1 MNRNLIIGIIVVA
14 IAGGW
19 GLSALMSGDAE
30 MRQMSMNETAVEH
43 AGKHADPNYVCPMHP
58 QIIKGEP
65 GNCPICGMDLIKL
78 EEEKPKA
85 KKERKILYWVA
96 PMDANYR
103 RDEPGKS
110 PMGMD
115 LVPFYEPD
123 ESGAVV
129 TVSPA
134 MVNNMG
140 VRSTIVEK
148 GKLWRKIDT
157 VGYID
162 YDETKLSHV
171 HLRTDGWIQK
181 LFTQSEGER
190 VKKGAKLFEFY
201 SPSIVNAME
210 EYVQALNSKTRSL
223 IRASTDRLQSLGVS
237 NQQIK
242 TLAKTRRVSQTIT
255 VFAPQDGVV
264 SKLKVREGMYVK
276 PGTVTMSL
284 ADLSSVWLLAEVFER
299 QANWVK
305 VGQFADVTLGFIP
318 GKTWEGKV
326 EYVYP
331 QLDSKTRTL
340 KARLSF
346 ENPGELLKP
355 NMFAKVAIYG
365 GAKKDLITVP
375 SEALIRTGKD
385 QRVIIDL
392 GEGRFVPRK
401 VVAGME
407 SGGHIEIR
415 EGLREGEK
423 IVLSGHFLIDSEA
436 SLKASLMRMTD
447 STTDEKMSPD
457 MKSEA
462 DMNAMSDT
470 PVIMGDGVIKSVSA
484 DEHKLNMEHEPIPAI
499 SWPSMTMDFQFKH
512 GVDVSHLKNG
522 DAVQFHLEK
531 GDDGYVI
538 TSIMKK

>member
-1 MNRNLIIGIIVVA
+1 MKNKLIAVIIVVA

-19 GLSALMSGDAE
+19 LISTMVSNDVSMSSDTGD
-30 MRQMSMNETAVEH
+30 MKKETAVEH
-43 AGKHADPNYVCPMHP
+43 AAKHADPNYVCPMHP
-58 QIIKGEP
+58 QIIRGEP
-65 GNCPICGMDLIKL
+65 GSCPICGMDLV
-78 EEEKPKA
+78 EVEQEKPAA

-96 PMDANYR
+96 PMDPNYR

-115 LVPFYEPD
+115 LIPFYEPD

-140 VRSTIVEK
+140 VRSTVVEK
-148 GKLWRKIDT
+148 GRLWRKIDT

-190 VKKGAKLFEFY
+190 VSKGAKLFEFY

-210 EYVQALNSKTRSL
+210 EYVQALGSQSRNL
-223 IRASTDRLQSLGVS
+223 IRASADRLQSLGVS
-237 NQQIK
+237 SNQIK
-242 TLAKTRRVSQTIT
+242 TLAKTRRVPQTII
-255 VFAPQDGVV
+255 VYAPQDGVV

-276 PGTVTMSL
+276 PGTEVMSL

-305 VGQFADVTLGFIP
+305 VGQFADVTMGFIP

-340 KARLSF
+340 KARLRF
-346 ENPGELLKP
+346 DNPGELLKP
-355 NMFAKVAIYG
+355 NMFARVAIYG
-365 GAKKDLITVP
+365 GAKKDLITIP
-375 SEALIRTGKD
+375 SEALIRTGQD

-392 GEGRFVPRK
+392 GEGKFVPRE
-401 VVAGME
+401 VVAGIE
-407 SGGHIEIR
+407 SGGYVEIKK
-415 EGLREGEK
+415 GLKAGEK
-423 IVLSGHFLIDSEA
+423 VVLSGHFLIDSEA
-436 SLKASLMRMTD
+436 SLKASLMRMTEPAKE
-447 STTDEKMSPD
+447 TGMMEMKMQD
-457 MKSEA
+457 Q
-462 DMNAMSDT
+462 DAMS
-470 PVIMGDGVIKSVSA
+470 GDMIVGAGIIKSIA
-484 DEHKLNMEHEPIPAI
+484 TNENKLNMEHEPIPAI
-499 SWPSMTMDFQFKH
+499 GWPSMTMDFKYKQ
-512 GVDVSHLKNG
+512 GMDVSELKAG
-522 DAVQFHLEK
+522 DGVQFQLEK
-531 GDDGYVI
+531 AEDGYVI
-538 TSIMKK
+538 SSIKKK

>member
-1 MNRNLIIGIIVVA
+1 MNKQI
-14 IAGGW
+14 IAGLIVITAGLVW
-19 GLSALMSGDAE
+19 GLFSMFPAE
-30 MRQMSMNETAVEH
+30 DTSSTMQKKETAVEH

-58 QIIKGEP
+58 QIIRGEA
-65 GNCPICGMDLIKL
+65 GSCPICGMDLI
-78 EEEKPKA
+78 EVEQDKPAA

-103 RDEPGKS
+103 RDGPGKS

-123 ESGAVV
+123 ESGPVV
-129 TVSPA
+129 TISAA

-140 VRSTIVEK
+140 VRSAVVEK

-162 YDETKLSHV
+162 FDETRLSHV

-181 LFTQSEGER
+181 LLTQSEGER
-190 VKKGAKLFEFY
+190 VKKGEKLFEFY

-210 EYVQALNSKTRSL
+210 EYVQALNSRTKSL
-223 IRASTDRLQSLGVS
+223 IRASNDRLISLGV
-237 NQQIK
+237 NAKEIK
-242 TLAKTRRVSQTIT
+242 TLQKTLRVPQVVS
-255 VFAPQDGVV
+255 VYAAQDGVV
-264 SKLKVREGMYVK
+264 SQLKVREGMYVK
-276 PGTVTMSL
+276 PGTVVMSL

-299 QANWVK
+299 QAGWVK
-305 VGQFADVTLGFIP
+305 VGQYADVTLGFIP
-318 GKTWEGKV
+318 GKTWQGKV

-340 KARLSF
+340 KARLRF
-346 ENPGELLKP
+346 DNPGELLKP

-365 GAKKDLITVP
+365 GAKKDMVIIP
-375 SEALIRTGKD
+375 SEALIRTGKE

-392 GEGRFVPRK
+392 GEGRFVPRD

-407 SGGHIEIR
+407 SGGYVEIK
-415 EGLREGEK
+415 EGLRADEK

-447 STTDEKMSPD
+447 TEAEIEMAPSATVSDE
-457 MKSEA
+457 MKA
-462 DMNAMSDT
+462 KDAAM
-470 PVIMGDGVIKSVSA
+470 IMGQGVIKSVSA
-484 DEHKLNMEHEPIPAI
+484 DQHKLNMAHEPIPAI
-499 SWPSMTMDFQFKH
+499 NWPAMTMDFQFKH
-512 GVDVSHLKNG
+512 GVDVSGLKQG

-531 GDDGYVI
+531 TTDGYVI
-538 TSIMKK
+538 SSITKK

>member
-1 MNRNLIIGIIVVA
+1 MNNKIIAIIVVVA
-14 IAGGW
+14 VVAGW
-19 GLSALMSGDAE
+19 GVSSMMTSNSGSSNKMD
-30 MRQMSMNETAVEH
+30 TAVEH
-43 AGKHADPNYVCPMHP
+43 AGKHSDPNYVCPMHP

-65 GNCPICGMDLIKL
+65 GNCPICGMDLIEI
-78 EEEKPKA
+78 EEEKPTA
-85 KKERKILYWVA
+85 KKERKVLYWVA

-129 TVSPA
+129 TISPA
-134 MVNNMG
+134 MINNMG
-140 VRSTIVEK
+140 VRSTTVEK
-148 GKLWRKIDT
+148 GKLWRRIDT

-210 EYVQALNSKTRSL
+210 EYVQALNSKSRSL

-237 NQQIK
+237 HQQIN
-242 TLAKTRRVSQTIT
+242 TLAKTRRVPQTVT

-355 NMFAKVAIYG
+355 NMFAKVEIYG
-365 GAKKDLITVP
+365 GAKKDLITIP

-392 GEGRFVPRK
+392 GEGRFVPRE

-407 SGGHIEIR
+407 SGGHIEIK
-415 EGLREGEK
+415 EGLREGDRV
-423 IVLSGHFLIDSEA
+423 VLSGHFLIDSEA

-447 STTDEKMSPD
+447 TGADEKMSPD
-457 MKSEA
+457 MNSMT
-462 DMNAMSDT
+462 DSPM
-470 PVIMGDGVIKSVSA
+470 IMGDGIIKSVNA
-484 DEHKLNMEHEPIPAI
+484 DEQKLNMEHEPIPAI
-499 SWPSMTMDFQFKH
+499 SWPSMTMDFQFKP
-512 GVDVSHLKNG
+512 GVDISGLKNG

-531 GDDGYVI
+531 SDDGYIISSI
-538 TSIMKK
+538 TKK

>member
-1 MNRNLIIGIIVVA
+1 MNKKIITIMVVVA
-14 IAGGW
+14 IAAGW
-19 GLSALMSGDAE
+19 GVSVMLSNNTAMLANKESAVDHAE
-30 MRQMSMNETAVEH
+30 
-43 AGKHADPNYVCPMHP
+43 KHSDPNYVCPMHP
-58 QIIKGEP
+58 QIVKGEP
-65 GNCPICGMDLIKL
+65 GNCPICGMDLI
-78 EEEKPKA
+78 EVEQETPA
-85 KKERKILYWVA
+85 VKKERKILYWVA

-115 LVPFYEPD
+115 LVPFYEP
-123 ESGAVV
+123 EEKGAVV

-140 VRSTIVEK
+140 VRSAEVTK

-162 YDETKLSHV
+162 YDETMLSHV

-210 EYVQALNSKTRSL
+210 EYTQALNSRTKSL
-223 IRASTDRLQSLGVS
+223 IRASNDRLVSLGV
-237 NQQIK
+237 NIK
-242 TLAKTRRVSQTIT
+242 EIKALAKTRRVPQTIT
-255 VFAPQDGVV
+255 VFAAQDGVV

-276 PGTVTMSL
+276 PGTVVMSL

-305 VGQFADVTLGFIP
+305 VGQWADVTMGFIP

-331 QLDSKTRTL
+331 QLDNKTRTL
-340 KARLSF
+340 KARLRF
-346 ENPGELLKP
+346 DNPGEVLKP

-392 GEGRFVPRK
+392 GEGRFVPRD
-401 VVAGME
+401 VTAGME
-407 SGGHIEIR
+407 SGGHVEIVK
-415 EGLREGEK
+415 GLREGEK
-423 IVLSGHFLIDSEA
+423 VVLSGHFLIDSEA
-436 SLKASLMRMTD
+436 SLKASLMRMTETPSAEKMD
-447 STTDEKMSPD
+447 MSSVDMKADEKSSM
-457 MKSEA
+457 
-462 DMNAMSDT
+462 
-470 PVIMGDGVIKSVSA
+470 IMGVGVIKKVMAS
-484 DEHKLNMEHEPIPAI
+484 EHKLNMSHQPIEAI
-499 SWPSMTMDFQFKH
+499 GWPSMTMDFSFKH
-512 GVDVSHLKNG
+512 GVDVSGLKPE
-522 DAVQFHLEK
+522 DAVSFQLEK
-531 GDDGYVI
+531 GVDGYVI
-538 TSIMKK
+538 TSISKK

>member
-1 MNRNLIIGIIVVA
+1 MKARL
-14 IAGGW
+14 IAGISVVVIASVW
-19 GLSALMSGDAE
+19 GLLSCSSDEPDMKSMSK
-30 MRQMSMNETAVEH
+30 QETAVEH

-58 QIIKGEP
+58 QIVKGEP

-78 EEEKPKA
+78 EEEKPVA
-85 KKERKILYWVA
+85 KKDRKILYWVA

-123 ESGAVV
+123 EKGAVV

-140 VRSTIVEK
+140 VRSAEVVK

-162 YDETKLSHV
+162 FDETKLSHV

-190 VKKGAKLFEFY
+190 VKKGSKLFEFY

-223 IRASTDRLQSLGVS
+223 IRASTDRLQSLGVG
-237 NQQIK
+237 NKQIK
-242 TLAKTRRVSQTIT
+242 GLAKSRRVPQTIS

-264 SKLKVREGMYVK
+264 SQLKVREGMYVK

-331 QLDSKTRTL
+331 QLDNKTRTL

-401 VVAGME
+401 VVAGIE
-407 SGGHIEIR
+407 SGGYVEIK

-447 STTDEKMSPD
+447 TGTNKEMSSDMSGD
-457 MKSEA
+457 MKSSA
-462 DMNAMSDT
+462 GSPM
-470 PVIMGDGVIKSVSA
+470 IMGVGVIKSVTA
-484 DEHKLNMEHEPIPAI
+484 DQHKLNMQHEPIPAI

-512 GVDVSHLKNG
+512 GVDVSDLKNG

-531 GDDGYVI
+531 GEDGYVI
-538 TSIMKK
+538 SSITKK